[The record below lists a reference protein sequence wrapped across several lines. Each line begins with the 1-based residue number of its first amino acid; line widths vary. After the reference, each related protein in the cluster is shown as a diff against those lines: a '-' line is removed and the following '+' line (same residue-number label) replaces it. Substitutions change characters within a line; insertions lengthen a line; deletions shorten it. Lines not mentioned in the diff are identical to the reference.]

1 MQIKNAVYAQGAVKK
16 EQYPESI
23 LPEIALFGR
32 SNVGKSSL
40 INCLINRKNLA
51 RTSAQPGKTQLI
63 NFYLCDESWYF
74 VDLPGYGYAKV
85 SVTERLRW
93 QKMIEEYLLLPR
105 GKRQIWQLIDIRH
118 EPSGNDRAMYDWI
131 CHNGFTPII
140 IATKADK
147 LKRSQIPKHLKVIRQ
162 TLGAGADVT
171 ILPFSA
177 QTKQGREEIWDVI
190 GQNIQQEEE

>member
-1 MQIKNAVYAQGAVKK
+1 
-16 EQYPESI
+16 
-23 LPEIALFGR
+23 
-32 SNVGKSSL
+32 
-40 INCLINRKNLA
+40 
-51 RTSAQPGKTQLI
+51 
-63 NFYLCDESWYF
+63 
-74 VDLPGYGYAKV
+74 
-85 SVTERLRW
+85 
-93 QKMIEEYLLLPR
+93 
-105 GKRQIWQLIDIRH
+105 
-118 EPSGNDRAMYDWI
+118 MYDWI

>member
-118 EPSGNDRAMYDWI
+118 EPSVLDVQNFRYLQEMGCQPMV
-131 CHNGFTPII
+131 

-147 LKRSQIPKHLKVIRQ
+147 ISRGAREKQMQLIAK
-162 TLGAGADVT
+162 TLPCAKKDIVC
-171 ILPFSA
+171 FSA
-177 QTKQGREEIWDVI
+177 VEKLGKDDLLQKIAFFLS
-190 GQNIQQEEE
+190 

>member
-74 VDLPGYGYAKV
+74 VDLPGYGFAKASKTMV
-85 SVTERLRW
+85 NDW
-93 QKMIEEYLLLPR
+93 QSLLEPYLINNKMLKCVCVLL
-105 GKRQIWQLIDIRH
+105 DIRH
-118 EPSGNDRAMYDWI
+118 EPSEMDKQMISFLRYYGIPY
-131 CHNGFTPII
+131 II
-140 IATKADK
+140 VATKADK
-147 LKRSQIPKHLKVIRQ
+147 FGKSKIKPMASKLANFLQMANGNVFPTSQNGYGKAELLNKLEQFLIV
-162 TLGAGADVT
+162 
-171 ILPFSA
+171 
-177 QTKQGREEIWDVI
+177 E
-190 GQNIQQEEE
+190 